1 VRATL
6 LDLLCDPMGG
16 ATLIALTMQPEA
28 TTSLTDTELRAAVAR
43 SAG

>member
-28 TTSLTDTELRAAVAR
+28 TTSLTDTDVCATARRRA
-43 SAG
+43 S